1 MDRGLL
7 LFPPRHP
14 AKPLFLP
21 LSATCRCTLRHRAW
35 AFGPDARATSDFPGH
50 PLLPPHPRATL
61 FFLVL
66 LALHDSIARW
76 PPQESLSVDP
86 PVRPCRVIVP
96 RGRLTSIR
104 TAVLSPLPGTSLFC
118 LHRASFPAPSAPTPR
133 PSAGLVKAQAR
144 PLFRETRTRF
154 QMRPSSLRKVGLS
167 GASGTVALAS
177 HATGR
182 RFRFSRGIG
191 PLLKSPALH
200 DRYAPARPRAE
211 AHPQMEARALGTGTS
226 ECRRE
231 AHGNVEFEW
240 PFCGQALQSA
250 LRASVR
256 ETRASA

>member
-50 PLLPPHPRATL
+50 PLL
-61 FFLVL
+61 
-66 LALHDSIARW
+66 
-76 PPQESLSVDP
+76 
-86 PVRPCRVIVP
+86 
-96 RGRLTSIR
+96 
-104 TAVLSPLPGTSLFC
+104 
-118 LHRASFPAPSAPTPR
+118 ASFPAPSAPTPR

>member
-50 PLLPPHPRATL
+50 PLLPPHPRV

-104 TAVLSPLPGTSLFC
+104 TAVLSPLPCFLSSPLGPHSPTFRRACQSAGTAPVPRNAHAFPDASIQPEESRTERGLWHGGISIPRHWPQVPFFKG
-118 LHRASFPAPSAPTPR
+118 HRPAPEIACSAR
-133 PSAGLVKAQAR
+133 
-144 PLFRETRTRF
+144 
-154 QMRPSSLRKVGLS
+154 SLRTCAS
-167 GASGTVALAS
+167 ARRGAPADGGPRAWHRHKRVP
-177 HATGR
+177 
-182 RFRFSRGIG
+182 SRG
-191 PLLKSPALH
+191 AW
-200 DRYAPARPRAE
+200 
-211 AHPQMEARALGTGTS
+211 Q
-226 ECRRE
+226 C
-231 AHGNVEFEW
+231 
-240 PFCGQALQSA
+240 
-250 LRASVR
+250 
-256 ETRASA
+256 